1 LPIIGNLLA
10 MSSLP
15 HRSLASLAERY
26 GPLMTVRLGTNLV
39 IVASSPSTAREI
51 LQTHCASLSG
61 RSAPPDAWRARG
73 HSDNSI
79 FVLQPSCDGDH
90 KWRTVRRLG
99 MAQLLSPRRLEEQEP
114 LRRDVVRGL
123 LRDVSEQAAASG
135 AGGAPVSVGRVTFAA
150 MVRLLGRAMFSA
162 ELDAVTSQEIHDC
175 VREAIVLFTA
185 PNVSDFFPAV
195 AAADVQGL
203 RRRMSTL
210 IARSYQVMDRQIEQ
224 RLQERGVG
232 GARDRANDLLD
243 VMLDMSES
251 QEVGSGLTVNR
262 ALMRAFFTV
271 SRKIL
276 SLTAVYTYLRY
287 NFLFVCL

>member
-15 HRSLASLAERY
+15 HRSLARLAERY

-90 KWRTVRRLG
+90 KWRTVRRL
-99 MAQLLSPRRLEEQEP
+99 SPKRQEP

>member
-1 LPIIGNLLA
+1 
-10 MSSLP
+10 
-15 HRSLASLAERY
+15 
-26 GPLMTVRLGTNLV
+26 
-39 IVASSPSTAREI
+39 
-51 LQTHCASLSG
+51 
-61 RSAPPDAWRARG
+61 
-73 HSDNSI
+73 
-79 FVLQPSCDGDH
+79 
-90 KWRTVRRLG
+90 
-99 MAQLLSPRRLEEQEP
+99 
-114 LRRDVVRGL
+114 
-123 LRDVSEQAAASG
+123 
-135 AGGAPVSVGRVTFAA
+135 
-150 MVRLLGRAMFSA
+150 
-162 ELDAVTSQEIHDC
+162 
-175 VREAIVLFTA
+175 
-185 PNVSDFFPAV
+185 
-195 AAADVQGL
+195 
-203 RRRMSTL
+203 MSTL